1 MSGNDETHDAVK
13 TPLGR
18 VIGTPGEGATAELQ
32 SAGGD
37 AFAAAI
43 LAGSERYE
51 LLSEVGR
58 GGMGIVYRARDR
70 ETDEVVAIKVLR
82 PEIAE
87 DSSKMGS
94 FKTEM
99 RIARTIN
106 QQNVERLIVCHCT
119 G

>member
-37 AFAAAI
+37 IFAAAI
-43 LAGSERYE
+43 LASSERYE

-70 ETDEVVAIKVLR
+70 DTDEVVAIKVLR
-82 PEIAE
+82 PEIAQ
-87 DSSKMGS
+87 DSRMMKRDQDELQHSPK
-94 FKTEM
+94 
-99 RIARTIN
+99 I
-106 QQNVERLIVCHCT
+106 
-119 G
+119 